1 MTLNS
6 SPFKKNLA
14 YLKNE
19 YFCKLLIE
27 SIEDQGFS
35 SKAEIC
41 QFSTSGLGTLSGTS
55 HDKLV
60 KSIALLACRYVPPEQ
75 AKVVA
80 SVHASISGSSASST
94 SSTPEV
100 KPLKSLLGEAA
111 PALHL
116 NKGTPSQV
124 SSDC

>member
-1 MTLNS
+1 MDILQTTDRIYCRIRVSVAKLRFAS
-6 SPFKKNLA
+6 SQLQT
-14 YLKNE
+14 Y
-19 YFCKLLIE
+19 KL
-27 SIEDQGFS
+27 
-35 SKAEIC
+35 
-41 QFSTSGLGTLSGTS
+41 
-55 HDKLV
+55 HVKLV
-60 KSIALLACRYVPPEQ
+60 KTIALLECRYVPPEQ

-124 SSDC
+124 SNDC

>member
-1 MTLNS
+1 M
-6 SPFKKNLA
+6 
-14 YLKNE
+14 
-19 YFCKLLIE
+19 
-27 SIEDQGFS
+27 
-35 SKAEIC
+35 
-41 QFSTSGLGTLSGTS
+41 LSRTF
-55 HDKLV
+55 HVKLV
-60 KSIALLACRYVPPEQ
+60 KTIALFEFRYVPPEQ

-111 PALHL
+111 PTLHL

-124 SSDC
+124 SNDKAEEHRTVQQYFFSFNGIRILAIATVT

>member
-1 MTLNS
+1 M
-6 SPFKKNLA
+6 
-14 YLKNE
+14 
-19 YFCKLLIE
+19 
-27 SIEDQGFS
+27 
-35 SKAEIC
+35 
-41 QFSTSGLGTLSGTS
+41 
-55 HDKLV
+55 
-60 KSIALLACRYVPPEQ
+60 
-75 AKVVA
+75 VA

-124 SSDC
+124 SNKRTELFGSIFLSCLVA

>member
-1 MTLNS
+1 MVNIAELRSTNSHTLV
-6 SPFKKNLA
+6 
-14 YLKNE
+14 
-19 YFCKLLIE
+19 
-27 SIEDQGFS
+27 
-35 SKAEIC
+35 
-41 QFSTSGLGTLSGTS
+41 LSVLSRTF
-55 HDKLV
+55 HVKLV
-60 KSIALLACRYVPPEQ
+60 KTVALFECRYVPPEQ

-124 SSDC
+124 SNDS